1 MARSNIIKNFI
12 NSSMDISTALQN
24 LMSILYCLDDKKL
37 INWANKELS
46 GYNENDELPEY
57 RKLKGRVMASFL
69 VGYVQYSKRQFGI
82 GHLDEDIQENLLNT
96 HIYSSISTLEN
107 MKNIEGASIGKP
119 IQPELYAILQANTNA
134 HITDATVNIDIGSI
148 NDIICKVRTKILET
162 LLYLEKEFGNLD
174 DLDIDISTK
183 SDKELIDIIEHIQIN
198 LYDNSITIGN
208 NNKIKKSDI
217 TTNK

>member
-1 MARSNIIKNFI
+1 M
-12 NSSMDISTALQN
+12 
-24 LMSILYCLDDKKL
+24 
-37 INWANKELS
+37 
-46 GYNENDELPEY
+46 
-57 RKLKGRVMASFL
+57 
-69 VGYVQYSKRQFGI
+69 
-82 GHLDEDIQENLLNT
+82 QENLLNT

-134 HITDATVNIDIGSI
+134 HITDATVNIDMGSI

-183 SDKELIDIIEHIQIN
+183 SDKELIDIIKHIQIN